1 MFFVFTAVVSALLL
15 GVVYLWGVDVSPWL
29 ARHRRRFAL
38 SLAALYVLQRA
49 ARWSELHW
57 HFGQPLETVL
67 VGVLMTLA
75 IGAVPI
81 SLMLLA
87 SWLVRFAMRGRT
99 LRPAPTTGLTR
110 RQIIEGTAGAT
121 LLGATGSM
129 MGWGIARGRVAFEM
143 RELAV
148 RIPGLPRV
156 LDGYTLVQVSDIHTG
171 LYVGERE
178 LDEGLALARAAKPD
192 LLVATGDLVDL
203 ESRYA
208 PLVARKLADIAPR
221 DGVWACLGNHDYYA
235 GASTVADLLRAAG
248 VNMLV
253 NDGRILREGDGGGF
267 ALLGVDDQWSLRYRR
282 QGARLDL
289 ATSRVRP
296 DAPRI
301 LLSHQPPTVERW
313 AGQVALQ
320 LSGHTHG
327 GQINPLGMRPADL
340 FYKYVAGLYEVRG
353 TSLYV
358 NRGYGTVGP
367 PARAWAPPEITR
379 IVLVSA

>member
-1 MFFVFTAVVSALLL
+1 MFFFFTTVMSALLL

-29 ARHRRRFAL
+29 ARHRRGFAV
-38 SLAALYVLQRA
+38 ALVALFLLQRA

-57 HFGQPLETVL
+57 HVGQPLETVL
-67 VGVLMTLA
+67 IGILMTLA

-81 SLMLLA
+81 AVMRAA
-87 SWLVRFAMRGRT
+87 SWVVRRAMRGRKEAD
-99 LRPAPTTGLTR
+99 PAPAGLTR
-110 RQIIEGTAGAT
+110 RQVIEGASGAA

-129 MGWGIARGRVAFEM
+129 MGWGIARGRLAFEVH
-143 RELAV
+143 EVAV

-178 LDEGLALARAAKPD
+178 LDEGLSLVRAAKPD
-192 LLVATGDLVDL
+192 LLVVTGDMVDL
-203 ESRYA
+203 EAKYA
-208 PLVARKLADIAPR
+208 PLIARKLADIAPP

-235 GASTVADLLRAAG
+235 GASAVGNHLRAAG
-248 VNMLV
+248 VNLLV
-253 NDGRILREGDGGGF
+253 NDGRMLRERDGGGF
-267 ALLGVDDQWSLRYRR
+267 ALLGVDDQWSLRYGA

-296 DAPRI
+296 EAARI
-301 LLSHQPPTVERW
+301 LLSHQPPTVEQW

-327 GQINPLGMRPADL
+327 GQINPLGLRPADL
-340 FYKYVAGLYEVRG
+340 FYKYVAGLYQVRG
-353 TSLYV
+353 TALYV

-379 IVLVSA
+379 IVLVA

>member
-1 MFFVFTAVVSALLL
+1 MFFLFTAVMSALLL

-29 ARHRRRFAL
+29 ARNRRGFAL
-38 SLAALYVLQRA
+38 ALVALFLLQRA
-49 ARWSELHW
+49 TRWSEVHW

-67 VGVLMTLA
+67 IGVLMTLA

-81 SLMLLA
+81 GLMKLA
-87 SWLVRFAMRGRT
+87 SWTVRRIARGRAKADA
-99 LRPAPTTGLTR
+99 APTGLTR
-110 RQIIEGTAGAT
+110 RQVIEGASGAV
-121 LLGATGSM
+121 LLGATGTM
-129 MGWGIARGRVAFEM
+129 MGWGMARGRLAFELH
-143 RELAV
+143 EIAV

-156 LDGYTLVQVSDIHTG
+156 LDGYTVVQVSDIHTG

-192 LLVATGDLVDL
+192 LLLVTGDLVDL
-203 ESRYA
+203 EAKYA
-208 PLVARKLADIAPR
+208 PLIARKLVDLAPR

-235 GASTVADLLRAAG
+235 GASDVADHVRAAG
-248 VNMLV
+248 VNLLV
-253 NDGRILREGDGGGF
+253 NDGRMLRERDGGGF
-267 ALLGVDDQWSLRYRR
+267 ALLGVDDQWSLRYGA

-296 DAPRI
+296 EAPRI

-340 FYKYVAGLYEVRG
+340 FYKYVAGLYQVRG
-353 TSLYV
+353 TALYV

-379 IVLVSA
+379 IVLVAA

>member
-1 MFFVFTAVVSALLL
+1 MFFVFTAVMSALLL
-15 GVVYLWGVDVSPWL
+15 GVVYLWGIDVSPWL
-29 ARHRRRFAL
+29 ARHRRAFAA
-38 SLAALYVLQRA
+38 SLVALFLLQRA
-49 ARWSELHW
+49 TRWAEIHW
-57 HFGQPLETVL
+57 HFGQPLETLL
-67 VGVLMTLA
+67 VGVLMTLG

-81 SLMLLA
+81 ALMHFGSRA
-87 SWLVRFAMRGRT
+87 VRRAMRARSK
-99 LRPAPTTGLTR
+99 PEPMTTGLTR
-110 RQIIEGTAGAT
+110 RQVIEGASGAA
-121 LLGATGSM
+121 LLGATGTM
-129 MGWGIARGRVAFEM
+129 MGWGIARGRLAFELH
-143 RELAV
+143 EVAV

-178 LDEGLALARAAKPD
+178 LDEGLSLARAAKPD
-192 LLVATGDLVDL
+192 LLVVTGDLVDL
-203 ESRYA
+203 EAQYA
-208 PLVARKLADIAPR
+208 PLIARKLADLAPR

-235 GASTVADLLRAAG
+235 GASTVAARVRAAG

-253 NDGRILREGDGGGF
+253 NDGRMLRERDGGGF
-267 ALLGVDDQWSLRYRR
+267 ALLGVDDQWSLRYGGP
-282 QGARLDL
+282 GARLDL
-289 ATSRVRP
+289 ATGRVRP
-296 DAPRI
+296 EAPRI
-301 LLSHQPPTVERW
+301 LLSHQPPTIERW

-379 IVLVSA
+379 IVLVAS

>member
-1 MFFVFTAVVSALLL
+1 MFFFFTAVVSALLL

-29 ARHRRRFAL
+29 ARHRRGFAV
-38 SLAALYVLQRA
+38 ALVALFLLQRA

-57 HFGQPLETVL
+57 HVGQPLETVL
-67 VGVLMTLA
+67 IGILMTLA

-81 SLMLLA
+81 GIMRVA
-87 SWLVRFAMRGRT
+87 SWGVRRAMRGRKKVD
-99 LRPAPTTGLTR
+99 PAPASLTR
-110 RQIIEGTAGAT
+110 RQVIEGASGVA

-129 MGWGIARGRVAFEM
+129 MGWGIARGRLAFEM
-143 RELAV
+143 HEVAV

-178 LDEGLALARAAKPD
+178 LDEGLSLARAAKPD
-192 LLVATGDLVDL
+192 LLLVTGDMVDL
-203 ESRYA
+203 EAKYT
-208 PLVARKLADIAPR
+208 PLIARKLADIAPP
-221 DGVWACLGNHDYYA
+221 DGVWTCLGNHDYYA
-235 GASTVADLLRAAG
+235 GANAVANHLRAAG
-248 VNMLV
+248 VNLLV
-253 NDGRILREGDGGGF
+253 NDGRMLRERDGGGF
-267 ALLGVDDQWSLRYRR
+267 ALLGVDDQWSQRYGT

-301 LLSHQPPTVERW
+301 LLSHQPPTVEHW

-327 GQINPLGMRPADL
+327 GQINPLGLRPADL
-340 FYKYVAGLYEVRG
+340 FYSYVAGLYQVRG
-353 TSLYV
+353 TALYV

-379 IVLVSA
+379 IVLVAA

>member
-1 MFFVFTAVVSALLL
+1 MFFLASVVMSALLL

-38 SLAALYVLQRA
+38 SLAALFVLQRA
-49 ARWSELHW
+49 TRWSELHW
-57 HFGQPLETVL
+57 HVGQPIETVL
-67 VGVLMTLA
+67 IGILMTLG

-81 SLMLLA
+81 GVMLLA
-87 SWLVRFAMRGRT
+87 SRIVRLVNRRPE
-99 LRPAPTTGLTR
+99 PAPVPIGLTR
-110 RQIIEGTAGAT
+110 RQVIEGAAGAT
-121 LLGATGSM
+121 LLGATGTM
-129 MGWGIARGRVAFEM
+129 MGWGIARGRHAY
-143 RELAV
+143 ELHEVAV

-178 LDEGLALARAAKPD
+178 LDEGLSLARAAKPD
-192 LLVATGDLVDL
+192 LVVVTGDLVDL

-208 PLVARKLADIAPR
+208 PLVARKLADLAPR
-221 DGVWACLGNHDYYA
+221 DGVWSCLGNHDYYA
-235 GASTVADLLRAAG
+235 NASSVAEQLRAAG
-248 VNMLV
+248 VSLLV
-253 NDGRILREGDGGGF
+253 NDGRLLREGDGGGF
-267 ALLGVDDQWSLRYRR
+267 ALLGVDDQWSGRYGGR
-282 QGARLDL
+282 GSRLDL

-296 DAPRI
+296 EAPRI

-340 FYKYVAGLYEVRG
+340 FYKYVAGLYQVRG
-353 TSLYV
+353 TALYV
-358 NRGYGTVGP
+358 NRGFGTVGP

-379 IVLVSA
+379 IVLVAA